1 MPKSCKFRLSM
12 LRAKPKGVGF
22 GVFVVY
28 PHAVRM
34 VFALTGAFVR
44 KSQIIHAYYFVV

>member
-1 MPKSCKFRLSM
+1 MQSQK
-12 LRAKPKGVGF
+12 VGF
-22 GVFVVY
+22 GVLVVY

-34 VFALTGAFVR
+34 GFALTGAFVR